1 VDEGAEAVVT
11 AYEDRTIK
19 AIVDAI
25 AGFKHRA
32 VTWHCAVG
40 TDEPKLR
47 ALEAWCIRVKT
58 QHLSGVLLTFEK
70 RDVVS
75 SRWDLGVGI
84 FEGIAYASAIYG
96 EVTVSVLTTCKSSS
110 QHYNHTINKLTF

>member
-1 VDEGAEAVVT
+1 MDEGAEAVVT

-75 SRWDLGVGI
+75 SRWDLGITVLKG
-84 FEGIAYASAIYG
+84 GTDTDTIYG
-96 EVTVSVLTTCKSSS
+96 EVAVSVLTFGIVTS
-110 QHYNHTINKLTF
+110 Q